1 MPWSDDLENEGATD
15 SGDDAGQTA
24 GIGINAAT
32 GNWIGAG
39 IDAIG
44 LGMQIFGGMGQSKIA
59 SQEASVSADEA
70 KQEQVI
76 NTLKQQQMSL
86 DAGRKNVQTMRQVQQ
101 AQAMNLSRATS
112 QGAQY
117 GSGLAGGQAAAADQ
131 GFYNALG
138 VNQNFQIGT
147 GINAA
152 NNLISNDKM
161 AMASLQGSSATN
173 QGISSLGGS
182 LISAGNIVGKLVTTS
197 QT

>member
-1 MPWSDDLENEGATD
+1 MATD
-15 SGDDAGQTA
+15 SEGNPIADVASM
-24 GIGINAAT
+24 GISAAT

-44 LGMQIFGGMGQSKIA
+44 LGMQIFGGMGQSNIA
-59 SQEASVSADEA
+59 GQESAVSSDEA
-70 KQEQVI
+70 KQEQAI
-76 NTLKQQQMSL
+76 NDLKQQQMTL

-101 AQAMNLSRATS
+101 AQAMNLSRATG

-138 VNQNFQIGT
+138 VNQNLAIGK
-147 GINAA
+147 GINAD
-152 NNLISNDKM
+152 NQLISQDKM
-161 AMASLQGSSATN
+161 TMASLQGSSATN